1 MVGTP
6 RGERTTAIPVTW
18 PAKRWFGPR
27 FFSARADCAPGR
39 GAGITV
45 GVSEKRTVVI
55 QLAGAKYRMTSD
67 AEEGQLQKLADIVNE
82 RIVELGSKTRSAS
95 SAQLLAV
102 VALGL
107 ADDLVAE
114 RDQRQRVEELT
125 RRAVRDAVKRI
136 DDRLTMDAAGPP
148 AESVEG

>member
-1 MVGTP
+1 M
-6 RGERTTAIPVTW
+6 
-18 PAKRWFGPR
+18 
-27 FFSARADCAPGR
+27 
-39 GAGITV
+39 
-45 GVSEKRTVVI
+45 VI

-67 AEEGQLQKLADIVNE
+67 AEEGQLQQLADIVNE

-114 RDQRQRVEELT
+114 REQRHRVEET
-125 RRAVRDAVKRI
+125 HAARGSRR
-136 DDRLTMDAAGPP
+136 G
-148 AESVEG
+148 